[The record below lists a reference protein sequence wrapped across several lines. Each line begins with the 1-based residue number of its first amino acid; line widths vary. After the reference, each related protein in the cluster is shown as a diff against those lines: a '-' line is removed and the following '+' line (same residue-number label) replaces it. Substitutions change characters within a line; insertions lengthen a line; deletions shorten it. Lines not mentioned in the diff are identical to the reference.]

1 MEWTQTKRSGS
12 CRSLMTYNE
21 ADTRA
26 NLIDP
31 MLNRAGWT
39 RSQVTREHYYRPDY
53 QYTAGRVVL
62 RGDRAERQPPRWV
75 DYLLRYTDS
84 FPIAVVEA
92 KEEGRPAQSGL
103 QQAKD
108 YARDLGVAFA
118 YATNGHDIIEWDAFT
133 NTTQHLDEFPSPDE
147 LWERWRVNTGLDEPP
162 RRADFERRFT
172 ELRPIYHAGDAAA
185 RRRNPLLHAYA
196 PPQVTRGKIPHYF
209 QEVAVKEVLLR
220 VMRGQRRILL
230 TMATG
235 TGKTFTAFQ
244 IVWKL
249 IRSGWLQHKNEGRPG
264 RVLFLADRVVLRNQ
278 AYNTFSPFV
287 SGASDPRFLL
297 DGKRRLTLNRDLYF
311 AIYQNLW
318 SEDSQGRRLFEQ
330 FPADFF
336 DLIIIDE
343 AHRSGWGTWKEILD
357 HFAGAIHL
365 GMTATPK
372 QDENIDTYAYF
383 CAEEPAVEVD
393 EGGTVRRP
401 AYSYSLGQGIE
412 DGFLAT
418 YKVHWIRTSVDR
430 EGLNIEEALEKG
442 AEVFVPEDVE
452 LQAEYQT
459 PQFER
464 AITLPDRTTLI
475 TAHLAQLLRR
485 FGPLQKTMVF
495 CVDMAHA
502 QEVARQLNNHFADL
516 GHGDDYAVAIVS
528 EEGETGRRRLQ
539 QFQDSDKKLPVVATT
554 AELLSTGVDVP
565 AARNIVFM
573 KTISSPILFKQ
584 IVGRGTRIDE
594 DTGKLWF
601 RIIDYTR
608 ATRLIDEI
616 WDKPPSAPAGE
627 PADDRPQTATI
638 IGTVTLADSE
648 DVIQGASLAIVAAPN
663 DQRGPILSDAQGQF
677 RFERLPAGEVTLIA
691 SGPGVR
697 RRQMQVETVDGETTV
712 VQVELK
718 AAAAQKRRKIE
729 VTNLQVEIAD
739 EATFI
744 VEGHG
749 EPMTLQ
755 EYVDYTRQ
763 KVIDLTGSW
772 PKLLAAWKEPDEREA
787 LLAQL
792 TRASVYPDVLA
803 EVLDQTEVDE
813 VDILGHVAYD
823 RALLTRYDR
832 TLELR
837 KRDRPWLDS
846 YDRDAR
852 EVIYAL
858 LGKYELGGLR
868 QITDPRIFRLPP
880 FRQMG
885 DVRGVLRRFGG
896 DPGRLRQALAE
907 LQRRLYTI

>member
-1 MEWTQTKRSGS
+1 M
-12 CRSLMTYNE
+12 LYNE

-31 MLNRAGWT
+31 QLNQAGWT
-39 RSQVTREHYYRPDY
+39 RSQVTREHYYRLDH

-62 RGDRAERQPPRWV
+62 RGDRAERQPPRRV

-92 KEEGRPAQSGL
+92 KAESESALSGL
-103 QQAKD
+103 QQVKE
-108 YARDLGVAFA
+108 YARDLDVAFA
-118 YATNGHDIIEWDAFT
+118 YATNGRQIIEWDVFT
-133 NTTQHLDEFPSPDE
+133 NSTRPLTRFPTPDE
-147 LWERWRVNTGLDEPP
+147 LWERWRLNTDLDEPP
-162 RRADFERRFT
+162 RRADFERRMG
-172 ELRPIYHAGDAAA
+172 ELRPIYHAKDAAT

-196 PPQVTRGKIPHYF
+196 PPEVTRGKKPHYF
-209 QEVAVKEVLLR
+209 QEAAIKEVLLR
-220 VMRGQRRILL
+220 IMRGQRRILL

-249 IRSGWLQHKNEGRPG
+249 IKSGWLLHKNNGRPG

-278 AYNTFSPFV
+278 AYNAFSPFAG
-287 SGASDPRFLL
+287 SASDPRFLL
-297 DGKRRLTLNRDLYF
+297 EGQKKLSLNRDLYF

-318 SEDSQGRRLFEQ
+318 GENSRGERVFEQ

-357 HFAGAIHL
+357 HFGGAIHL

-383 CAEEPAVEVD
+383 CSEEPAIEAD
-393 EGGTVRRP
+393 EGGLTQRP

-418 YKVHWIRTSVDR
+418 YKVHWIRTNVDQQ
-430 EGLNIEEALEKG
+430 GLNIEEAIEKG
-442 AEVFVPEDVE
+442 AEVFVPDDVD
-452 LQAEYQT
+452 LRTDYQT

-464 AITLPDRTTLI
+464 AITLPDRTELL
-475 TAHLAQLLRR
+475 TANLAQLLRR
-485 FGPLQKTMVF
+485 FGPTQKTMVF
-495 CVDMAHA
+495 CVDMDHA
-502 QEVARQLNNHFADL
+502 QEVARLLNNHFADL
-516 GHGDDYAVAIVS
+516 GYGDDYAVAIVS
-528 EEGETGRRRLQ
+528 EEGEAGRRRLL

-565 AARNIVFM
+565 SARNIVFM
-573 KTISSPILFKQ
+573 KTLNSPVLFKQ

-601 RIIDYTR
+601 RIIDYTG
-608 ATRLIDEI
+608 ATRLIDEN
-616 WDKPPSAPAGE
+616 WDKPPTIIRLEGGDE
-627 PADDRPQTATI
+627 RPQTAVLTGTI
-638 IGTVTLADSE
+638 FLADTE
-648 DVIQGASLAIVAAPN
+648 KVIQEAAVALIVAPN
-663 DQRGPILSDAQGQF
+663 DQRGPILTDEQGTF
-677 RFERLPAGEVTLIA
+677 RFERLPAGELTLIA

-697 RRQMQVETVDGETTV
+697 RRQLQVETIAEETTHV
-712 VQVELK
+712 LVELK
-718 AAAAQKRRKIE
+718 TAVEQRRRKIE

-744 VEGHG
+744 VEGHN

-755 EYVDYTRQ
+755 EYVNYTQ
-763 KVIDLTGSW
+763 KKVVDLTGSW
-772 PKLLAAWKEPDEREA
+772 EKLLAAWQEPEARESLVA
-787 LLAQL
+787 RL
-792 TRASVYPDVLA
+792 TQASVYPDVLS

-813 VDILGHVAYD
+813 LDILGHVAYD
-823 RALLTRYDR
+823 RTLRTRYDR
-832 TLELR
+832 TLDLR
-837 KRDRPWLDS
+837 QRERPWLDS
-846 YDRDAR
+846 YDRKAR

-858 LGKYELGGLR
+858 LGKYELGGLH
-868 QITDPRIFRLPP
+868 QITNPRIFRLPP

-885 DVRGVLRRFGG
+885 EARGVIGRFGG
-896 DPGRLRQALAE
+896 DAGRVRQALVE
-907 LQRRLYTI
+907 LQRRLYAN

>member
-1 MEWTQTKRSGS
+1 MA
-12 CRSLMTYNE
+12 YNE

-31 MLNRAGWT
+31 QLNQAGWT
-39 RSQVTREHYYRPDY
+39 RSQVTREHYYRPDFE
-53 QYTAGRVVL
+53 YTAGRVVL
-62 RGDRAERQPPRWV
+62 RGDRAERHSPRRV
-75 DYLLRYTDS
+75 DYLLRYTES
-84 FPIAVVEA
+84 FPIALVEA
-92 KEEGRPAQSGL
+92 KAEGETALSGL

-108 YARDLGVAFA
+108 YARDLNIAFA
-118 YATNGHDIIEWDAFT
+118 YATNGRSIIEWDAFT
-133 NTTQHLDEFPSPDE
+133 NTTQQLDRFPTPDE
-147 LWERWRVNTGLDEPP
+147 LWERWRLNTGLDEPP
-162 RRADFERRFT
+162 TLADFERRIG
-172 ELRPIYHAGDAAA
+172 ELRPIYHAKDAAA
-185 RRRNPLLHAYA
+185 RRQNPLLHSYA
-196 PPQVTRGKIPHYF
+196 PPQVTRGKTPRYF
-209 QEVAVKEVLLR
+209 QEAAIKEVILR
-220 VMRGQRRILL
+220 IMRGQRRILL

-249 IRSGWLQHKNEGRPG
+249 IKSGWLKQKNNGRSG
-264 RVLFLADRVVLRNQ
+264 RILFLADRVVLRNQ
-278 AYNTFSPFV
+278 AYNAFSPFA
-287 SGASDPRFLL
+287 SGTSDPRFML
-297 DGKRRLTLNRDLYF
+297 DGKKKLSLNRDLYF

-318 SEDSQGRRLFEQ
+318 SEDSKGKRLFEQ

-383 CAEEPAVEVD
+383 CAEEPAIETP
-393 EGGTVRRP
+393 EGEATRRP

-418 YKVHWIRTSVDR
+418 YKIHWIRTNVDR

-442 AEVFVPEDVE
+442 AELFVPEDVDV
-452 LQAEYQT
+452 QAEYRT

-464 AITLPDRTTLI
+464 AITLPDRTELM

-485 FGPLQKTMVF
+485 FGPMQKTMVF

-502 QEVARQLNNHFADL
+502 QEVARLLNNHFADL

-565 AARNIVFM
+565 SARNIVFM
-573 KTISSPILFKQ
+573 KTLNSPILFKQ

-601 RIIDYTR
+601 RIIDYTG
-608 ATRLIDEI
+608 ATRLIDEN
-616 WDKPPSAPAGE
+616 WDKPPSAQTQTAALE
-627 PADDRPQTATI
+627 TPQTAVLS
-638 IGTVTLADSE
+638 GTVFLADTE
-648 DVIQGASLAIVAAPN
+648 DVIQGASIALIVAPN
-663 DQRGPILSDAQGQF
+663 DQRGPILTDPQGQF
-677 RFERLPAGEVTLIA
+677 RFERLPAGQITLIA
-691 SGPGVR
+691 SGPGMR
-697 RRQMQVETVDGETTV
+697 RRQMQVETIADETTTI
-712 VQVELK
+712 QVELK
-718 AAAAQKRRKIE
+718 PATEQKRRKIE
-729 VTNLQVEIAD
+729 ITNLQVEIAD

-744 VEGHG
+744 VEGHN

-763 KVIDLTGSW
+763 KVINLAGSW
-772 PKLLAAWKEPDEREA
+772 DALLAAWRDPDKRET
-787 LLAQL
+787 LL
-792 TRASVYPDVLA
+792 TRLTHASIYPDVLA
-803 EVLDQTEVDE
+803 EVLDQVEVDE
-813 VDILGHVAYD
+813 VDILGHVAFQ
-823 RALLTRYDR
+823 RALQTRYDR
-832 TLELR
+832 TLALR
-837 KRDRPWLDS
+837 QREQTWLNS

-858 LGKYELGGLR
+858 LSKYELGGLR

-885 DVRGVLRRFGG
+885 DVRGVIRRFGG
-896 DPGRLRQALAE
+896 DAGRVRQTLVE
-907 LQRRLYTI
+907 IQQRLYMQ

>member
-1 MEWTQTKRSGS
+1 MS
-12 CRSLMTYNE
+12 YNE

-31 MLNRAGWT
+31 RLNIAGWT
-39 RSQVTREHYYRPDY
+39 RSQVTREHYYRPDFA
-53 QYTAGRVVL
+53 YTAGRVVL
-62 RGDRAERQPPRWV
+62 RGDRAERQAPRRI

-92 KEEGRPAQSGL
+92 KAEGNFASDGL
-103 QQAKD
+103 QQVKD
-108 YARDLGVAFA
+108 YARDLGVNFA
-118 YATNGHDIIEWDAFT
+118 YTTNGLEIIEWDAFT
-133 NTTQHLDEFPSPDE
+133 NTTRYIDEFPSPDQ
-147 LWERWRVNTGLDEPP
+147 LWERWRLNSNLDEPP
-162 RRADFERRFT
+162 RQADFERRMG
-172 ELRPIYHAGDAAA
+172 ELRPIYHAKDAAS
-185 RRRNPLLHAYA
+185 RRRNPLLYAYA
-196 PPQVTRGKIPHYF
+196 PPEVSRGKTPYYF
-209 QEVAVKEVLLR
+209 QETAIKEVLLR

-249 IRSGWLQHKNEGRPG
+249 IKSGWLQHKNNGRPG
-264 RVLFLADRVVLRNQ
+264 RVLFLSDRVVLRNQ
-278 AYNTFSPFV
+278 AYNAFSPFA
-287 SGASDPRFLL
+287 SGTSDPRFLL
-297 DGKRRLTLNRDLYF
+297 DGEKKLSLNRDLYF

-318 SEDSQGRRLFEQ
+318 SEGSKGQRVFEQ
-330 FPADFF
+330 FPPDFF
-336 DLIIIDE
+336 DFIIIDE

-357 HFAGAIHL
+357 HFTTAIHL

-383 CAEEPAVEVD
+383 CAEEPAIELENGD
-393 EGGTVRRP
+393 SLRRP

-418 YKVHWIRTSVDR
+418 YKVHWIRTNVDR

-442 AEVFVPEDVE
+442 AEVFIPEDVE
-452 LQAEYQT
+452 VRSEYQT

-464 AITLPDRTTLI
+464 AITLPDRTELM

-485 FGPLQKTMVF
+485 FGPIQKTMVF

-502 QEVARQLNNHFADL
+502 QEVARLLNNHFADL
-516 GHGDDYAVAIVS
+516 GYGDDYAVAIVS
-528 EEGETGRRRLQ
+528 EEGEAGRRRLM

-565 AARNIVFM
+565 SARNIVFM
-573 KTISSPILFKQ
+573 KTLNSPILFKQ

-601 RIIDYTR
+601 RIIDYTG
-608 ATRLIDEI
+608 ATRLIDEE
-616 WDKPPSAPAGE
+616 WDKPPTAEGVE
-627 PADDRPQTATI
+627 LGDGHPQTAAI
-638 IGTVTLADSE
+638 NGTVFLADTE
-648 DVIQGASLAIVAAPN
+648 DIIQGANIAIIAAPN

-677 RFERLPAGEVTLIA
+677 RFERLPAGELTLIA

-697 RRQMQVETVDGETTV
+697 RRQMQVETIEGETTYLR
-712 VQVELK
+712 VELK
-718 AAAAQKRRKIE
+718 PATEQRRRKIE
-729 VTNLQVEIAD
+729 VTNLKVEIAD
-739 EATFI
+739 EATFM
-744 VEGHG
+744 VEGHN

-755 EYVDYTRQ
+755 EYVDYTRK
-763 KVIDLTGSW
+763 KVISLTASW
-772 PKLLAAWKEPDEREA
+772 EKLLATWQKPEEREG
-787 LLAQL
+787 LKEQL
-792 TRASVYPDVLA
+792 TRASIYPDVLA
-803 EVLDQTEVDE
+803 EVLDEQEVDE

-823 RALLTRYDR
+823 RVLRTRYDR
-832 TLELR
+832 TLEMR
-837 KRDRPWLDS
+837 QRDRPWFDS
-846 YDRDAR
+846 YDREAR

-868 QITDPRIFRLPP
+868 QITDPRIFRVPP

-885 DVRGVLRRFGG
+885 EVRGVVKRFGG
-896 DPGRLRQALAE
+896 DANQLRE
-907 LQRRLYTI
+907 TMMEMQRRLYAA

>member
-1 MEWTQTKRSGS
+1 
-12 CRSLMTYNE
+12 MTYNE

-31 MLNRAGWT
+31 KLNMAGWT
-39 RSQVTREHYYRPDY
+39 RSQVTREHYYRPDFE
-53 QYTAGRVVL
+53 YTAGRVVL
-62 RGDRAERQPPRWV
+62 RGDQAERQAPRRV
-75 DYLLRYTDS
+75 DYLLRYTDG
-84 FPIAVVEA
+84 FQIAVVEA
-92 KEEGRPAQSGL
+92 KEEGKSALSGL

-108 YARDLGVAFA
+108 YARDLGIAFA
-118 YATNGHDIIEWDAFT
+118 YSTNGRSIIEWDAFT
-133 NTTQHLDEFPSPDE
+133 NTTNEIDTFPKPDD
-147 LWERWRVNTGLDEPP
+147 LWERWRFNSGLDEPP
-162 RRADFERRFT
+162 RQADFDRRLG
-172 ELRPIYHAGDAAA
+172 ELRPIYHAKDAST

-196 PPQVTRGKIPHYF
+196 PPTVTRGKAPRYF
-209 QEVAVKEVLLR
+209 QETAIKEVLLR
-220 VMRGQRRILL
+220 IMRGQSRILL

-249 IRSGWLQHKNEGRPG
+249 IKSGWLQQKNNGRSG
-264 RVLFLADRVVLRNQ
+264 RILFLADRVVLRNQ
-278 AYNTFSPFV
+278 AYNAFSPFAT
-287 SGASDPRFLL
+287 GTSDPRFLL
-297 DGKRRLTLNRDLYF
+297 DGKKKLSLNRDLYF
-311 AIYQNLW
+311 AIYHNLW
-318 SEDSQGRRLFEQ
+318 SEEGQGQRVFEQ

-357 HFAGAIHL
+357 HFSSAIHL

-383 CAEEPAVEVD
+383 CAEEPAIEAEN
-393 EGGTVRRP
+393 EGQTRKP

-418 YKVHWIRTSVDR
+418 YKVHWIRTNVDR
-430 EGLNIEEALEKG
+430 EGLNIEEALERG
-442 AEVFVPEDVE
+442 AEVFVPEDVT
-452 LQAEYQT
+452 LHSAYQT

-464 AITLPDRTTLI
+464 AITLPDRTELL
-475 TAHLAQLLRR
+475 TAHVAKLLRR
-485 FGPLQKTMVF
+485 FGPMQKTMVF
-495 CVDMAHA
+495 CVDMEHA
-502 QEVARQLNNHFADL
+502 QEVARLLNNHFADL
-516 GHGDDYAVAIVS
+516 GFGEDYAVAIVS
-528 EEGETGRRRLQ
+528 EEGEAGRRRLQ

-565 AARNIVFM
+565 SARNIVFM
-573 KTISSPILFKQ
+573 KTLNSPILFKQ

-601 RIIDYTR
+601 RIIDYTG
-608 ATRLIDEI
+608 ATRLIDED
-616 WDKPPSAPAGE
+616 WDKPPVPKGFE
-627 PADDRPQTATI
+627 PDNGRSQTAVLT
-638 IGTVTLADSE
+638 GSVFLADTE
-648 DVIQGASLAIVAAPN
+648 DVIQGANIAVIAAPN

-697 RRQMQVETVDGETTV
+697 RRQMQVELAEGETTS
-712 VQVELK
+712 VQIELK
-718 AAAAQKRRKIE
+718 PATEQKRRKIE

-744 VEGHG
+744 VEGHN

-755 EYVDYTRQ
+755 EYVNYTRQ
-763 KVIDLTGSW
+763 KVIDMTGSW
-772 PKLLAAWKEPDEREA
+772 EKLLATWQEQSQREA
-787 LLAQL
+787 LLTQM

-803 EVLDQTEVDE
+803 EVLDQLEVDE

-823 RALLTRYDR
+823 RALQTRYDR
-832 TLELR
+832 TLEMR
-837 KRDRPWLDS
+837 QRERPWLNGF
-846 YDRDAR
+846 DREAR
-852 EVIYAL
+852 EVIFAL

-868 QITDPRIFRLPP
+868 QIIDPRIFRVPP

-885 DVRGVLRRFGG
+885 DVRGVIRRFGG
-896 DPGRLRQALAE
+896 DATTLRHALQE
-907 LQRRLYTI
+907 LQRRLYHV